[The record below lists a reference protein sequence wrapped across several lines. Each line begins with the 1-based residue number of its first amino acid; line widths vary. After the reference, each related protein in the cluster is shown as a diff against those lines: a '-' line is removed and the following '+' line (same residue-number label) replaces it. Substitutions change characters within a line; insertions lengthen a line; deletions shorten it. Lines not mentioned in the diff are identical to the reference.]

1 MRILKRDRVVRSG
14 APRLKNRQRETLS
27 GLLFFLPW
35 VIGFLAI
42 TCYPLIYSI
51 VISFNQVAIRPGE
64 VVLEPVGWEYFRQA
78 LFLDTEFPTLL
89 VASVTQVAIGTP
101 ISVVFA
107 LVMALLLNRGFKGR
121 TVYRMIFFMPV
132 IIMSG
137 PVMSELMTE
146 TSAMSIDMDLMGLNA
161 ILMELDKG
169 WSLLLLK
176 VLNSFIKILWFCGVQ
191 IIVFL
196 VALQKIDGSMYEAAS
211 IDGAGKFTQFRKIT
225 LPFVVFS
232 ITPVLIGQFVGNFN
246 NFGIYFFLRSGLQS
260 NYADYF
266 LASDTDLLINWLYN
280 LSVSNNYYSIGAA
293 ISLVIFVITG
303 TLSLIVYVRSA
314 AYKREETF
322 Q

>member
-1 MRILKRDRVVRSG
+1 MRGVRRMRILKRDRVVRSG

-89 VASVTQVAIGTP
+89 VTSVTQVAIGTP

-211 IDGAGKFTQFRKIT
+211 IDGASPWEAFWKIT
-225 LPFVVFS
+225 LPHLRPIIMLNAIYTIIEMGTAADDATNAKIMES
-232 ITPVLIGQFVGNFN
+232 ITDIARPYSFAAAMSW
-246 NFGIYFFLRSGLQS
+246 IYAFCLMLLMTIAFL
-260 NYADYF
+260 
-266 LASDTDLLINWLYN
+266 LLRERREKG
-280 LSVSNNYYSIGAA
+280 GA
-293 ISLVIFVITG
+293 
-303 TLSLIVYVRSA
+303 
-314 AYKREETF
+314 K
-322 Q
+322 

>member
-1 MRILKRDRVVRSG
+1 MSILKRERAVQSE
-14 APRLKNRQRETLS
+14 APRLKNRQREILS

-89 VASVTQVAIGTP
+89 VTSVTQVAIGTP

-211 IDGAGKFTQFRKIT
+211 IDGASPWEAFWKIT
-225 LPFVVFS
+225 LPHLRPIIMLNAIYTIIEMGTAADDATNAKIMES
-232 ITPVLIGQFVGNFN
+232 ITDIARPYSFAAAMSW
-246 NFGIYFFLRSGLQS
+246 IYAFCLMLLMTIAFL
-260 NYADYF
+260 
-266 LASDTDLLINWLYN
+266 LLRERREKG
-280 LSVSNNYYSIGAA
+280 GA
-293 ISLVIFVITG
+293 
-303 TLSLIVYVRSA
+303 
-314 AYKREETF
+314 K
-322 Q
+322 

>member
-89 VASVTQVAIGTP
+89 VTSVTQVAIGTP

-211 IDGAGKFTQFRKIT
+211 IDGASPWEAFWKIT
-225 LPFVVFS
+225 LPHLRPIIMLNAIYTIIEMGTAADDATNAKIMES
-232 ITPVLIGQFVGNFN
+232 ITDIARPYSFAAAMSW
-246 NFGIYFFLRSGLQS
+246 IYAFCLMLLMTIAFL
-260 NYADYF
+260 
-266 LASDTDLLINWLYN
+266 LLRERREKG
-280 LSVSNNYYSIGAA
+280 GA
-293 ISLVIFVITG
+293 
-303 TLSLIVYVRSA
+303 
-314 AYKREETF
+314 K
-322 Q
+322 

>member
-1 MRILKRDRVVRSG
+1 MRGSNSGTAVKQKERSRGLTRLPKSG
-14 APRLKNRQRETLS
+14 APRLKNRQRETLT
-27 GLLFFLPW
+27 GLIFFLPW
-35 VIGFLAI
+35 IIGFLAI

-64 VVLEPVGWEYFRQA
+64 ITLEPIGWEYFRQA
-78 LFLDTEFPTLL
+78 LFLDTEYPTML
-89 VASVTQVAIGTP
+89 VTSVTQVAIGTP

-107 LVMALLLNRGFKGR
+107 LVIALLLNRGFRGR

-211 IDGAGKFTQFRKIT
+211 IDGASPWEAFWKIT
-225 LPFVVFS
+225 LPHLRPIIMLNAIYTIIEMGTAADDATNAKIMES
-232 ITPVLIGQFVGNFN
+232 ITDIARPYSFAAAMSW
-246 NFGIYFFLRSGLQS
+246 IYAFCLMLLMTIAFL
-260 NYADYF
+260 
-266 LASDTDLLINWLYN
+266 LLRERREKG
-280 LSVSNNYYSIGAA
+280 GA
-293 ISLVIFVITG
+293 
-303 TLSLIVYVRSA
+303 
-314 AYKREETF
+314 K
-322 Q
+322 

>member
-1 MRILKRDRVVRSG
+1 MRGVRRMRILKRDRVVRSG

-89 VASVTQVAIGTP
+89 ATSVTQVAIGTP

-107 LVMALLLNRGFKGR
+107 LVMALLLNRGFNGR

-211 IDGAGKFTQFRKIT
+211 IDGASPWEAFWKIT
-225 LPFVVFS
+225 LPHLRPIIMLNAIYTIIEMGTAADDATNAKIMES
-232 ITPVLIGQFVGNFN
+232 ITDIARPYSFAAAMSW
-246 NFGIYFFLRSGLQS
+246 IYAFCLMLLMTIAFL
-260 NYADYF
+260 
-266 LASDTDLLINWLYN
+266 LLRERREKG
-280 LSVSNNYYSIGAA
+280 GA
-293 ISLVIFVITG
+293 
-303 TLSLIVYVRSA
+303 
-314 AYKREETF
+314 K
-322 Q
+322 